1 MMVGD
6 VVSGTGDR
14 QGGCA
19 YVGGKAY
26 MGNLY
31 FPFSFPIYVKLLWK
45 VVLKNVE
52 VYLHIVKL
60 HILVHIL

>member
-14 QGGCA
+14 QGGFAC
-19 YVGGKAY
+19 VGGKGY